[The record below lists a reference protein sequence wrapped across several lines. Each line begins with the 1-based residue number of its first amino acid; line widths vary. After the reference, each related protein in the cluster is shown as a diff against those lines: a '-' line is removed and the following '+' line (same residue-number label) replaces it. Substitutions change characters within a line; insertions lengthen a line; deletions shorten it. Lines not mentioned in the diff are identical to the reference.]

1 MSARRDLLIWALVF
15 AGLTA
20 LTQFGSIRREI
31 INWDENTFMLLGAGL
46 LDGTLPFVALF
57 DNKPPMIFFLFAG
70 WMGLFGETVPSV
82 RLFGDVCLWAT
93 ACTIFVIARR
103 YASTGGAGL
112 AGMLYIA
119 MHGVEPGLHTTAG
132 LPAMLC
138 VMIALWL
145 ILRWREAAWALLLA
159 GMLVSIAVLTRSNLA
174 YVALTS
180 GIALFA
186 LGLWRP
192 EASRC
197 TWKTA
202 LWYGL
207 GGMIPLAL
215 MIGLY
220 ARVGAVEELK
230 LASVDV
236 ALSYSGQW
244 SLPGAA
250 LGNLRKWVEA
260 MASTPLVHV
269 PFTLLTCAAIVA
281 SLRPGQGSKQG
292 LTRADWAIIWVFLL
306 ATLFSILKSGA
317 VYTYYWQQFF
327 PLTCLFVPP
336 LVDRLRA
343 PSLRLGA
350 AALVGLAVIGALLPN
365 AADSLRVLTAPGRV
379 TENYDTAKAAAFLR
393 PRLKDGDRIW
403 ALDRHLIL
411 LYLDAPVISPIL
423 AHPSNITRSAI
434 LAPLEDRRYLLNG
447 ELQRVMDSK
456 PDYLVSNG
464 HDDLFYFRIRSSVDI
479 KAYMREN
486 YDLIFE
492 TPQVTIW
499 QRKDLT

>member
-1 MSARRDLLIWALVF
+1 MSGSRDLLLWALGF
-15 AGLTA
+15 AALTA
-20 LTQFGSIRREI
+20 LTQFGSISREI

-46 LDGTLPFVALF
+46 LDGTLPFVELF

-70 WMGLFGETVPSV
+70 WMGLFGETVPAV

-93 ACTIFVIARR
+93 ALMIFVIARN
-103 YASTGGAGL
+103 YASTWGAGGAGL
-112 AGMLYIA
+112 LYIA
-119 MHGVEPGLHTTAG
+119 VHGVEPGFHTTAG

-138 VMIALWL
+138 VMVALWL
-145 ILRWREAAWALLLA
+145 ILTRREAAWALVVA
-159 GMLVSIAVLTRSNLA
+159 GMLVSVAVLTRSNLA
-174 YVALTS
+174 YVALIS
-180 GIALFA
+180 GIAIFV

-192 EASRC
+192 GASRC
-197 TWKTA
+197 TWASA

-207 GGMIPLAL
+207 GGMIPLVL
-215 MIGLY
+215 LIGLY
-220 ARVGAVEELK
+220 ARVGAVDDLK

-250 LGNLRKWVEA
+250 LGNVKQWIVA
-260 MASTPLVHV
+260 MTTTPLVHV
-269 PFTLLTCAAIVA
+269 PFTLATLWAILL
-281 SLRPGQGSKQG
+281 SFKSGHGTKQG
-292 LTRADWAIIWVFLL
+292 LTQYDWALIWAFLL

-327 PLTCLFVPP
+327 PLTCLFVPH
-336 LVDRLRA
+336 LVDRARLRPFA
-343 PSLRLGA
+343 V
-350 AALVGLAVIGALLPN
+350 ALVGVSVLGAVWPN
-365 AADSLRVLTAPGRV
+365 ARDSLHVMTTPDHISA
-379 TENYDTAKAAAFLR
+379 EYDTRKAADFLG

-434 LAPLEDRRYLLNG
+434 LAPLEERGYLPKG

-499 QRKDLT
+499 QRKDRS